1 MHFTY
6 WKNPFCYY
14 FFNDSG
20 WDGVVG
26 SRMKYALVAAAAA
39 TVCFALFGGSG
50 SAINAAEAEAIL
62 TQYSNP
68 KGLIMLIPVAILL
81 IVAFIKRTM
90 SPAYIPDM
98 VRKLEKAMAV
108 DNGLVYLH
116 VYNPCVTGWG
126 CKSDESIK
134 VARLAVETN
143 FAPLYEVENGVF
155 KMSVDVKNPKPVK
168 EFVTRFKKFR
178 HLTEQDIEELQEF
191 TDRRLARLKKLCG
204 E

>member
-1 MHFTY
+1 M
-6 WKNPFCYY
+6 
-14 FFNDSG
+14 
-20 WDGVVG
+20 G

-39 TVCFALFGGSG
+39 TVCFALFGGTG
-50 SAINAAEAEAIL
+50 ADVNAAEAEAIL
-62 TQYSNP
+62 AEYSNP
-68 KGLIMLIPVAILL
+68 KGPIMLISVAILL

-126 CKSDESIK
+126 CKSDESIE

>member
-20 WDGVVG
+20 WAGVVG

-39 TVCFALFGGSG
+39 TICFALFGGSG

-62 TQYSNP
+62 AQYSNP

-81 IVAFIKRTM
+81 IVAFIKRNM

-126 CKSDESIK
+126 CKSDESIE

-143 FAPLYEVENGVF
+143 FAPC
-155 KMSVDVKNPKPVK
+155 
-168 EFVTRFKKFR
+168 TRWKTACSR
-178 HLTEQDIEELQEF
+178 CLWT
-191 TDRRLARLKKLCG
+191 
-204 E
+204 